1 MKSVKMLIISYFKRV
16 ARCVA
21 QSLYYTRYTYL
32 YLEALTTENNA
43 RNHSMSKI
51 WNRISIK
58 YYLHSTIRN

>member
-16 ARCVA
+16 TRCVA
-21 QSLYYTRYTYL
+21 QSLYYTYL